1 MYMKALLAGVIKFS
15 LDVFDA
21 SGLLPFL
28 IGGGQHGDDLVD
40 GFLGLPVSK
49 LHGLSVVRAHNEFR
63 LAAGPLSG
71 VIRPALGG
79 PVNQY
84 SREFEIFNW
93 GTISTGLRSWAERR
107 RHISLCAV
115 ALSARQPVR
124 AIRYSGL

>member
-1 MYMKALLAGVIKFS
+1 MYMKALCGRVIKFS
-15 LDVFDA
+15 VDVFDA
-21 SGLLPFL
+21 PGALPFL
-28 IGGGQHGDDLVD
+28 VCGGQHGNGLVD

-71 VIRPALGG
+71 VIRPALSG

-93 GTISTGLRSWAERR
+93 GPVSTGLSTKREVSTEKTE
-107 RHISLCAV
+107 SL
-115 ALSARQPVR
+115 
-124 AIRYSGL
+124 GG